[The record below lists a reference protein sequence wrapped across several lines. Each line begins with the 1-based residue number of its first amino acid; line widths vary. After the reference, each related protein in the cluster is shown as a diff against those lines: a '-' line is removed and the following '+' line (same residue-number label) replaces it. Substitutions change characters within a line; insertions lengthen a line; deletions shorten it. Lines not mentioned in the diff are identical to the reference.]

1 MQRSQ
6 FIIKVLFSIET
17 SHSNFETKR
26 GILKQK
32 LKNLIKT
39 GFMLQICNEMLPK
52 MKVCFKKVKHCVFSL
67 PARENKE
74 VILHRTIMLTGNAY

>member
-1 MQRSQ
+1 
-6 FIIKVLFSIET
+6 
-17 SHSNFETKR
+17 
-26 GILKQK
+26 
-32 LKNLIKT
+32 
-39 GFMLQICNEMLPK
+39 MLQICNEMLPK